1 MSLRFFC
8 SNLPAGSIFSFFVFL
23 LPPVFT
29 QSNTNHIY
37 FLDKRA
43 YISLKGPDNPGD
55 GPVVWKWKPHSG
67 QEIQQ
72 LVTFW
77 RDRSGRWNAEW
88 SRQFRTSKLYRWIIK
103 DQYTINLRIDNPGIQ
118 FAGLFTL
125 TQAQPR
131 NEILK
136 HYEIFGIKVETDSQ
150 RPVMGSDIT
159 LSCTISRLS
168 DTVSLHW
175 KQRGSSQQNRRKTD
189 QIRLNNTAYLMVKC
203 VTVED
208 EKLYECEVK
217 ENGSNVITGNADF
230 LVSQYLYGKSY
241 TLYRSST
248 DHSELNLICYSYYE
262 YNIAA
267 WSWRSHHLQNQEKE
281 IASASKHQPIRI
293 AFGNRLVP
301 RTTTFNGNSFNM
313 SIVPVLFEDAGVY
326 TCSLGSRKVV
336 TMTLITVKVTA
347 EPSDAVTEGDTVT
360 LTCSVS
366 DVTETMR
373 LVWIDS
379 DGKAVVEKT
388 LNGWNREEK
397 SLKLIILK
405 AERGSGKWFCVL
417 LHDNKPQVSA
427 PYYLEPS
434 GSWNDIYFFHQ
445 GGNFVLKGP
454 DNPGNGSIVLEWR
467 PHSGQQTTKQLGT
480 FHREGQR
487 WAVQWS
493 GEHNNIPDISQGI
506 REDWGTLNLRMR
518 NPTFELA
525 GLFTWSQTQPS
536 KKILKQYE
544 VFGIKVESDSQRPVI
559 GSDITL
565 SCTISRLSDTVSL
578 HWKQRGSSQQN
589 RRKNTDEIH
598 LNNTVYLIVRHV
610 GAGNQNLYTWEVQEN
625 NSIVLTGNTN
635 VDVDWDLH
643 EKKYTLYRSS
653 TDHSEIDLICEALS
667 KFSKT
672 EWTWSSRYFQNQ
684 EKEIASAYKSQPI
697 GVKRTYFGNRLVP
710 TKTDFNGKNF
720 IVRIVPVLFDDAGVY
735 TCLLAKYEI
744 VTITLITVKVTSEP
758 SDAVTEGDTVT
769 LTCSVSDVTESMR
782 IVWINRDGKTVVE
795 KTLKEEKQEQGLLQ
809 LVIQNANRD
818 RRNWTCVL
826 FHQNIPQVL
835 IPHYLKVNNA
845 HTFQHTSVVIFASLA
860 FLLLIILAVVLRLKC
875 KAAGLESQRPKSL
888 QPKENTEDASQLYS
902 SLHEIQ
908 QMQGDNETAVPET
921 SGFDEYAVISRK
933 AEKDN
938 TEREDIHYGSI
949 DFQKKATG
957 SSQGK
962 GGAQW
967 NTQSSDT
974 ELASSKEDVSSVIY
988 AQVGYK

>member
-1 MSLRFFC
+1 
-8 SNLPAGSIFSFFVFL
+8 
-23 LPPVFT
+23 
-29 QSNTNHIY
+29 
-37 FLDKRA
+37 
-43 YISLKGPDNPGD
+43 
-55 GPVVWKWKPHSG
+55 
-67 QEIQQ
+67 
-72 LVTFW
+72 
-77 RDRSGRWNAEW
+77 
-88 SRQFRTSKLYRWIIK
+88 
-103 DQYTINLRIDNPGIQ
+103 
-118 FAGLFTL
+118 
-125 TQAQPR
+125 
-131 NEILK
+131 
-136 HYEIFGIKVETDSQ
+136 
-150 RPVMGSDIT
+150 MGSDIT

-988 AQVGYK
+988 AQGKRLNL

>member
-544 VFGIKVESDSQRPVI
+544 VFGIK
-559 GSDITL
+559 
-565 SCTISRLSDTVSL
+565 
-578 HWKQRGSSQQN
+578 
-589 RRKNTDEIH
+589 
-598 LNNTVYLIVRHV
+598 
-610 GAGNQNLYTWEVQEN
+610 
-625 NSIVLTGNTN
+625 
-635 VDVDWDLH
+635 DLH

-988 AQVGYK
+988 AQGKRLNL